1 MRQTILIVVLLAGW
15 STWVFAAGPGTS
27 TSLGSNDQLR
37 VQSSRYAA
45 ELMIFIRWVEA
56 NYVRPVSRSELALAA
71 LQGLYEAAQEPLP
84 PSLKAEIEQAA
95 DHATLKHLLAVA
107 RESLGDRDSLR
118 DSRALA
124 ASLRTVPRVLDPY
137 CGVPQPGDRRSLS
150 ISQMYGAGL
159 EFESL
164 PDPLAALLEQ
174 SRDSIASRAP
184 PMSRG
189 PARVAAVTPGSPA
202 QRAGVRPG
210 DVLTAIDQHRLDSPP
225 GIKLF
230 PKLLQPEG
238 PDLVTLTLTFER
250 PASGSSYTVRVTP
263 TSFVPESVFGV
274 RRRSDHTWDFMLD
287 PTHRIGYLRLGFID
301 ESSSDEMIEAIE
313 GLKAQGVRG
322 LIFDL
327 RGNPGGFVEPAKAI
341 AGMFIKNGLLA
352 TFRDRR
358 DGENRVM
365 IESGS
370 AVLEGIPTVVL
381 IDGETRG
388 GGEMIAAVLQ
398 DHGIAAVAGSRS
410 LGKGSIQRTET
421 VRLDS
426 GEQLEIQFK
435 LTTGL
440 FTRPNGKNLQRFPDS
455 RDSDDW
461 GIRPDPG
468 LEFPISSDLAKQVKD
483 WMEQQVL
490 RPGPSRESL
499 PLDDPENDPLR
510 EFARRY
516 LLQKQRPTKSS

>member
-1 MRQTILIVVLLAGW
+1 MRQTILVAVLLAGW
-15 STWVFAAGPGTS
+15 TGRAFPAGPGHS
-27 TSLGSNDQLR
+27 TPTDTGDQIR
-37 VQSSRYAA
+37 VQASRYAT
-45 ELMIFIRWVEA
+45 EMMIFLRWVEA
-56 NYVRPVSRSELALAA
+56 NYVRPVSRPELALAA
-71 LQGLYEAAQEPLP
+71 LQGLYEAVQEPMP
-84 PSLKAEIEQAA
+84 PSLKAEVEQAT
-95 DHATLKHLLAVA
+95 DYATLKYLLTVA
-107 RESLGDRDSLR
+107 RERLGDRESLR
-118 DSRALA
+118 DSRALW
-124 ASLRTVPRVLDPY
+124 ASLRAVPRALDPY

-150 ISQMYGAGL
+150 IAQMYGAGL
-159 EFESL
+159 EFDSL
-164 PDPLAALLEQ
+164 PDSLAAVLEQ
-174 SRDSIASRAP
+174 SRDSITFRVP
-184 PMSRG
+184 VSRG
-189 PARVAAVTPGSPA
+189 PARVAAVVPGSPA

-210 DVLTAIDQHRLDSPP
+210 DVLTTIDQHPLDSPQ

-230 PKLLQPEG
+230 PKLLQLES
-238 PDLVTLTLTFER
+238 PDVVTMSLTFER
-250 PASGSSYTVRVTP
+250 PSRGSTFTVQLTP

-274 RRRSDHTWDFMLD
+274 RRRMDHTWDFMLD
-287 PTHRIGYLRLGFID
+287 ATHRIGYLRLGFID
-301 ESSSDEMIEAIE
+301 ESSSEEMLEAIE
-313 GLKAQGVRG
+313 TLKSQGVRG

-341 AGMFIKNGLLA
+341 AGMFIKTGLLA

-365 IESGS
+365 IENGS
-370 AVLEGIPTVVL
+370 AILDGIPTVVL

-398 DHGIAAVAGSRS
+398 DHGMAAVAGTRS
-410 LGKGSIQRTET
+410 LGKGSIQRTDF
-421 VRLDS
+421 VRLES
-426 GEQLEIQFK
+426 GEQIDIQFK

-455 RDSDDW
+455 RDTDDW

-468 LEFPISSDLAKQVKD
+468 LEFPLSPDLARQVKD

-499 PLDDPENDPLR
+499 PLDDPDNDPLR

-516 LLQKQRPTKSS
+516 LLKKQQSPMKSS